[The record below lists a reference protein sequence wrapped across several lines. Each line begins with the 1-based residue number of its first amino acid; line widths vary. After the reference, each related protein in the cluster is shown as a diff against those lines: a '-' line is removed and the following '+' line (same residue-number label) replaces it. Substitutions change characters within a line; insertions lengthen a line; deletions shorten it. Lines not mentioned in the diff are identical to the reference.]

1 MLLIN
6 TLLVP
11 MVSQARVKY
20 VDYGTFIQMTEEDK
34 ISEVQVQ
41 DNQIVFITKEDEANK
56 NAVYYRTGKMDDPE
70 LTSRLSEHGV
80 RFDKE
85 IVEETS
91 PLLSFLLSFVFPI
104 VLFIA
109 LGQLLT
115 RQMMKRMGGGKDAM
129 SFGMGNSNAKVYVK
143 DSAGSI
149 KFDDVAGE
157 DEAKENLSEI
167 VNYLH
172 DPSKYRDIGASMPK
186 GILLVGPPA
195 RAKPCSPRQSRAK
208 RTCRSSPFRLGIC
221 GDVRRHGRQQGAR
234 PVQAG
239 EGESALHRVY

>member
-1 MLLIN
+1 MNEVKTPKKPLIVYYAIAILVVLLIN

-115 RQMMKRMGGGKDAM
+115 RQMMKRMGGGGAGNQMNFGKAKVKQTSPTGGFCSGLYPHCHKRAVHREMDCSFSLVIWFSIAPAFLCFFDYSITTSGLIR
-129 SFGMGNSNAKVYVK
+129 SFGLSFISI
-143 DSAGSI
+143 SAGST
-149 KFDDVAGE
+149 
-157 DEAKENLSEI
+157 LS
-167 VNYLH
+167 
-172 DPSKYRDIGASMPK
+172 
-186 GILLVGPPA
+186 
-195 RAKPCSPRQSRAK
+195 
-208 RTCRSSPFRLGIC
+208 
-221 GDVRRHGRQQGAR
+221 R
-234 PVQAG
+234 PVNLCVISFSG
-239 EGESALHRVY
+239 

>member
-1 MLLIN
+1 MNEVKTPKKPLIVYYAIAILVVLLIN

-115 RQMMKRMGGGKDAM
+115 RQLMKRMGGGKDAM

-143 DSAGSI
+143 STNGI
-149 KFDDVAGE
+149 KFSDVAGE
-157 DEAKENLSEI
+157 DEAKELLTEI
-167 VNYLH
+167 VDYLH
-172 DPSKYRDIGASMPK
+172 NPHKYADIGASMPK
-186 GILLVGPPA
+186 GALLVGPPGTGKTLL
-195 RAKPCSPRQSRAK
+195 AKA
-208 RTCRSSPFRLGIC
+208 
-221 GDVRRHGRQQGAR
+221 V
-234 PVQAG
+234 AG
-239 EGESALHRVY
+239 LSLIHI

>member
-1 MLLIN
+1 MNEVKTPKKPLIVYYAIAILVVLLIN

-104 VLFIA
+104 ALFIA

-115 RQMMKRMGGGKDAM
+115 RQLMKRMGGG
-129 SFGMGNSNAKVYVK
+129 GGIMGVGKSNAKVYVK
-143 DSAGSI
+143 SVDGI
-149 KFDDVAGE
+149 KFKDVAGE
-157 DEAKENLSEI
+157 EEAKE
-167 VNYLH
+167 
-172 DPSKYRDIGASMPK
+172 
-186 GILLVGPPA
+186 LLQEHMNV
-195 RAKPCSPRQSRAK
+195 
-208 RTCRSSPFRLGIC
+208 
-221 GDVRRHGRQQGAR
+221 
-234 PVQAG
+234 
-239 EGESALHRVY
+239 LHRCAQLLIEKEKIGREEFESLFGENA

>member
-1 MLLIN
+1 MNEVKTPKKPLIVYYAIAILVVLLIN

-91 PLLSFLLSFVFPI
+91 PLLSFLLLPDC
-104 VLFIA
+104 A
-109 LGQLLT
+109 LY
-115 RQMMKRMGGGKDAM
+115 R
-129 SFGMGNSNAKVYVK
+129 
-143 DSAGSI
+143 AG
-149 KFDDVAGE
+149 AAAHTPA
-157 DEAKENLSEI
+157 DEA
-167 VNYLH
+167 H
-172 DPSKYRDIGASMPK
+172 GRRQGRDVLRHGQFQ
-186 GILLVGPPA
+186 
-195 RAKPCSPRQSRAK
+195 CQ
-208 RTCRSSPFRLGIC
+208 GIC
-221 GDVRRHGRQQGAR
+221 
-234 PVQAG
+234 
-239 EGESALHRVY
+239 EGQRGQH

>member
-1 MLLIN
+1 MNEVKTPKKPLIVYYAIAILVVLLIN

-41 DNQIVFITKEDEANK
+41 DNQIIFVTKEDEANK

-70 LTSRLSEHGV
+70 LTSRLSAHDV

-115 RQMMKRMGGGKDAM
+115 RQLMKRMGGAKDAI
-129 SFGMGNSNAKVYVK
+129 GIAAI
-143 DSAGSI
+143 DTLR
-149 KFDDVAGE
+149 DDTDGLYTAYT
-157 DEAKENLSEI
+157 LS
-167 VNYLH
+167 
-172 DPSKYRDIGASMPK
+172 
-186 GILLVGPPA
+186 
-195 RAKPCSPRQSRAK
+195 
-208 RTCRSSPFRLGIC
+208 
-221 GDVRRHGRQQGAR
+221 GAR
-234 PVQAG
+234 LLHLA
-239 EGESALHRVY
+239 ESTSSLPNGMYIINGKKTLTSW